1 LCHQDIDMVVYQDFL
16 LMAAC
21 EHCQLSCQY
30 QVQVHPTRSQVLYSG
45 ILPEIPG
52 ELLVKIFIH
61 KKKSSLWVLEKN
73 ILMGGGGKI

>member
-1 LCHQDIDMVVYQDFL
+1 
-16 LMAAC
+16 
-21 EHCQLSCQY
+21 
-30 QVQVHPTRSQVLYSG
+30 VHPTRSQVLYSG